1 MKKILL
7 LSGLGLVVVAALTAI
22 IFYKN
27 TKSHS
32 PEADTTFESGDLKI
46 NVFYNRPFKKGRKI
60 FGGLVPYGK
69 TWRTGANEATVFETN
84 KDLIIDGK
92 KLPRGKYSLWTVP
105 NEQSWSV
112 VFNSTIP
119 NWGIDVMN
127 NGEAAREPGT
137 DVIVVEV
144 PVMTTEKEFEQ
155 FTISVD
161 KTDDLLELVLAWDK
175 TLVAVPLGVSEQ

>member
-1 MKKILL
+1 MKKIILITGILL
-7 LSGLGLVVVAALTAI
+7 VLISALSLFI
-22 IFYKN
+22 YYKD

-32 PEADTTFESGDLKI
+32 PEADTEFNKGDLKI
-46 NVFYNRPFKKGRKI
+46 RVFYNRPFKKGRVI

-84 KDLIIDGK
+84 KDLMIGGV
-92 KLPRGKYSLWTVP
+92 KLPKGRYSLWTVP
-105 NEQSWSV
+105 NEQSWTV

-127 NGEAAREPGT
+127 NGEAARKPET
-137 DVIVVEV
+137 DVVVVDV
-144 PVMTTEKEFEQ
+144 PVMNTQKEFEQ

-161 KTDDLLELVLAWDK
+161 EADDMLELVLAWDK
-175 TLVAVPLGVSEQ
+175 TIIALPLIVSGQ